1 MATDLEGRAMTNS
14 SYEPSFDHGR
24 VLERMRGRRSHQHHP
39 AGARAHD
46 PAQRHTMIAEAA
58 YYRAEKRHFEPGHE
72 LDDWLQAEAEISS
85 LLH

>member
-1 MATDLEGRAMTNS
+1 MSNS
-14 SYEPSFDHGR
+14 SYEPSFNHGH
-24 VLERMRGRRSHQHHP
+24 VLEQMRGRRNHQHDP
-39 AGARAHD
+39 AAERARD
-46 PAQRHTMIAEAA
+46 LAQRHTMIAEAA